1 MKPLIYFTIP
11 LSYVFLIVEIILYV
25 MPIAIY
31 WSSFNTVNA
40 IAYGIFVLILHVT
53 TIAITSIFNRY
64 LYKLWRYNETSSFS
78 YTLFLLIVN
87 NIVSLLCFAW
97 FMQSLGV
104 ATWLLLLLLMG
115 IVIMMICSGVL
126 LMVTLRRIT
135 NQWMTP
141 PAETAKEPIEVDV
154 LSLEADEW

>member
-11 LSYVFLIVEIILYV
+11 LSYGILLMEIMLYV
-25 MPIAIY
+25 MPMVIY
-31 WSSFNTVNA
+31 WPDANTVNA

-64 LYKLWRYNETSSFS
+64 IYKLWRYNETSSFT
-78 YTLFLLIVN
+78 YTIFLLIVN
-87 NIVSLLCFAW
+87 NIMSLLCFAW
-97 FMQSLGV
+97 FMQSLSV
-104 ATWLLLLLLMG
+104 AIWLLLLLLMG
-115 IVIMMICSGVL
+115 IGIMMICSDAL